1 MAISCPTGCATKGI
15 QVEDDI
21 FNANLFEELVSHG
34 NRLNV
39 CCRIARSKA
48 FYANLVE
55 LTQTA
60 SLRTLITEHG
70 TDIID
75 LAWFLNFWCK
85 EFIFNIGADHWC
97 GSFRTQSDVAVS
109 LIIEVIHL
117 LGHDIRCIPYR
128 TTNDLVM
135 FKNRC
140 ADLCVIVFFKGFA
153 SKSFY
158 ILPLSG
164 LLWQDILGS
173 FWFL

>member
-1 MAISCPTGCATKGI
+1 M
-15 QVEDDI
+15 EDDI

-34 NRLNV
+34 NRLNIR
-39 CCRIARSKA
+39 CRIARSKA
-48 FYANLVE
+48 LYSNLVE

-60 SLRTLITEHG
+60 SLRAFIAEHG

-75 LAWFLNFWCK
+75 LAWLLNLWCK

-97 GSFRTQSDVAVS
+97 CPFRTQSNVTIS
-109 LIIEVIHL
+109 LVIKVVHL

-128 TTNDLVM
+128 TTNHLVM
-135 FKNRC
+135 LKNRC
-140 ADLCVIVFFKGFA
+140 TDLCIIVFFKGFA

>member
-1 MAISCPTGCATKGI
+1 M
-15 QVEDDI
+15 EDDI

-34 NRLNV
+34 NRLDV
-39 CCRIARSKA
+39 CGWIARSKTL
-48 FYANLVE
+48 YANLVE

-60 SLRTLITEHG
+60 SLRTLIAEHG
-70 TDIID
+70 PDIID
-75 LAWFLNFWCK
+75 LAWFLNLWCK

-97 GSFRTQSDVAVS
+97 CPFRTQSDMTIT
-109 LIIEVIHL
+109 LIIEVVHL

-128 TTNDLVM
+128 TTNHLVM

-164 LLWQDILGS
+164 FLWQDILGS